1 MSSLHEGVKHE
12 RAVDAAGVKAESN
25 PDVGNDHGD
34 AGNEVIY

>member
-12 RAVDAAGVKAESN
+12 RAVDAASVKAESN